1 MEETKMTAED
11 LSFAAMCREWRDGLR
26 EPQPRLPIM
35 AIVRVGDF
43 GDDMDID
50 DADMEDS
57 IIWDNGGEVPVCG
70 VAYDSGGDGL
80 VITPFCVRASEA
92 SGPTFISWRRV
103 VRWRYLDSVY
113 EAPSQWAVLHR
124 EIKEGQK

>member
-1 MEETKMTAED
+1 MEEMRMTAED
-11 LSFAAMCREWRDGLR
+11 LSFVAMCREWRDGLHD
-26 EPQPRLPIM
+26 PHPRFPIM

-103 VRWRYLDSVY
+103 VRWRHLDSLR

-124 EIKEGQK
+124 EIKDGQK

>member
-1 MEETKMTAED
+1 MEETRMTSED
-11 LSFAAMCREWRDGLR
+11 LSFAAMCREWRDGLH
-26 EPQPRLPIM
+26 EPHPRLPIM

-43 GDDMDID
+43 DDDMDID

-70 VAYDSGGDGL
+70 IAYDSGGDGL

-103 VRWRYLDSVY
+103 VRWRHLDSVY

>member
-1 MEETKMTAED
+1 MEEMKMTAED
-11 LSFAAMCREWRDGLR
+11 LSFIANCYEDWHMSGS
-26 EPQPRLPIM
+26 PHPRLPIM
-35 AIVRVGDF
+35 AIVMVGDYD
-43 GDDMDID
+43 DDMDIN

-57 IIWDNGGEVPVCG
+57 IIWENGGEVPVCG
-70 VAYDSGGDGL
+70 IAYDSGGDGL

-103 VRWRYLDSVY
+103 VRWRHLDSVY

-124 EIKEGQK
+124 EIKEGRK